1 MKILVTGGAGFIGSA
16 VVRLAVARGHEVV
29 NLDALTYAAC
39 LENVASVSGSNLY
52 SFEQADIRDRA
63 ALDRIFATHRP
74 DAVMHLAAESHVDR
88 SIDGPGAFIE
98 TNVTGTYNMLEAA
111 RAYWVAEGRPEGFRF
126 HHISTDEV
134 FGSLGPTGKFTEDAS
149 YDPRSPYSAS
159 KAASDHLVRAWGETY
174 GLPVVLTNC
183 SNNYGPFHPDH
194 PTAHLGAY
202 GRSKLAGEQGVLAAG
217 GRSLILR
224 TSWVVSAHGA
234 NFVKTMLRLGRER
247 ESLTVVADQIGG
259 PTPAAAIAD
268 ALYTAATAMAQG
280 APGGVHHF
288 AGAPDTSWA
297 GFARLI
303 MTRAGLACQ
312 INDIPS
318 SAYPTPAKRPLNSRL
333 DCTSFTAAFG
343 LPRRDWRTG
352 LDDILQEL
360 SHAA

>member
-1 MKILVTGGAGFIGSA
+1 MTKGPIRVLVFGQTGQ
-16 VVRLAVARGHEVV
+16 VARELARRCPAGVTARFLGRAEADLMDPAACAAAIADCDVVINAAAWTAVDKAEAEETAATVV
-29 NLDALTYAAC
+29 NGAAPTAMAARC
-39 LENVASVSGSNLY
+39 
-52 SFEQADIRDRA
+52 A
-63 ALDRIFATHRP
+63 ALGLP
-74 DAVMHLAAESHVDR
+74 L
-88 SIDGPGAFIE
+88 
-98 TNVTGTYNMLEAA
+98 L
-111 RAYWVAEGRPEGFRF
+111 
-126 HHISTDEV
+126 HISSDYV
-134 FGSLGPTGKFTEDAS
+134 FDGG
-149 YDPRSPYSAS
+149 
-159 KAASDHLVRAWGETY
+159 GEA
-174 GLPVVLTNC
+174 
-183 SNNYGPFHPDH
+183 PFHLDH
-194 PTAHLGAY
+194 PTAPLGAY

-217 GRSLILR
+217 GRALILR

-247 ESLTVVADQIGG
+247 DSLNVVADQVGG

-333 DCTSFTAAFG
+333 DCTGFTDAFG
-343 LPRRDWRTG
+343 IPRPDWRAG
-352 LDDILQEL
+352 LDKILQEL